1 MATLQINGT
10 VNEINEVL
18 KVMSNHF
25 DIQIKDDEKSDQGY
39 SVDFSYEEWE
49 NDAFVSEMLT
59 GAYND

>member
-25 DIQIKDDEKSDQGY
+25 DIQIRDEKSDLEY
-39 SVDFSYEEWE
+39 SVDFLNEEWE
-49 NDAFVSEMLT
+49 NDSFVSEMLT

>member
-25 DIQIKDDEKSDQGY
+25 DIQIKDEKSDQEY

-49 NDAFVSEMLT
+49 NGSFVSEMLT

>member
-25 DIQIKDDEKSDQGY
+25 DIQIKDEKSDQEY
-39 SVDFSYEEWE
+39 SVDFSNDEWE
-49 NDAFVSEMLT
+49 NDSFVSEMLT

>member
-25 DIQIKDDEKSDQGY
+25 DIQIKDEKSDQEY
-39 SVDFSYEEWE
+39 SIDFSYEEWE
-49 NDAFVSEMLT
+49 NDSFVSEMLT

>member
-25 DIQIKDDEKSDQGY
+25 DIQIKDEKSDQEY

-49 NDAFVSEMLT
+49 NDSFVSDMLT

>member
-25 DIQIKDDEKSDQGY
+25 DIQIKDEKSDQDY

-49 NDAFVSEMLT
+49 NDSFVSEMLT

>member
-10 VNEINEVL
+10 INEINEVL

-25 DIQIKDDEKSDQGY
+25 DIHVNDLYNEKEI
-39 SVDFSYEEWE
+39 SVEFSNPDWE
-49 NDAFVSEMLT
+49 IDSFVSEMLT

>member
-25 DIQIKDDEKSDQGY
+25 DIQIKDEKSDQEY

-49 NDAFVSEMLT
+49 NDSFVSEMLT

>member
-25 DIQIKDDEKSDQGY
+25 DIQIKDEKYAMDY
-39 SVDFSYEEWE
+39 SVDFASEEWE
-49 NDAFVSEMLT
+49 NDSFVSEMLT

>member
-25 DIQIKDDEKSDQGY
+25 DIQIKDEKSDQDH

-49 NDAFVSEMLT
+49 NDSFVSEMLT

>member
-25 DIQIKDDEKSDQGY
+25 DIQIKDEKSDQEY

-49 NDAFVSEMLT
+49 NDSFVSEVLT

>member
-1 MATLQINGT
+1 MATLHINGT

-25 DIQIKDDEKSDQGY
+25 DIHVKNQETELDY
-39 SVDFSYEEWE
+39 SVDITSSDWE
-49 NDAFVSEMLT
+49 IDSFVSEMLT

>member
-25 DIQIKDDEKSDQGY
+25 DIQIRDEKSDQEY
-39 SVDFSYEEWE
+39 SVDFLNEEWE
-49 NDAFVSEMLT
+49 NDSFVSEMLT